1 MGKPMIDIVSY
12 LERNDGLFADLHCY
26 VNQDYVAAIKK
37 EEIFAAPPLFV
48 NLFGTIP
55 ITFTIYDYVS

>member
-1 MGKPMIDIVSY
+1 MGKPMIDIVSC
-12 LERNDGLFADLHCY
+12 LERNDGLFANLHCY

-37 EEIFAAPPLFV
+37 EAFVAPPLFV

-55 ITFTIYDYVS
+55 ITFTIYDYVP

>member
-1 MGKPMIDIVSY
+1 MGKPMIDIVSC

-37 EEIFAAPPLFV
+37 GGDICCSSSICKFIWNHPNYLYH
-48 NLFGTIP
+48 L
-55 ITFTIYDYVS
+55 

>member
-1 MGKPMIDIVSY
+1 MGKPMIGIVSC

-37 EEIFAAPPLFV
+37 EEVFL
-48 NLFGTIP
+48 
-55 ITFTIYDYVS
+55 